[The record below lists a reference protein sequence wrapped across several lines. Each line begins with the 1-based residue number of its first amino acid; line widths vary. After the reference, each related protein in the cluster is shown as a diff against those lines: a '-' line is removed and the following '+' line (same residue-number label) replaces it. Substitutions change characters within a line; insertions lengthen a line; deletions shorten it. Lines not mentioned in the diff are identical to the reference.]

1 MNNSNKTIYSVTEP
15 APAKV
20 NLTLDVTGVRPNGY
34 HDVAMV
40 MQSISLQDEI
50 SMSRR
55 EDNEVVLEF
64 ADTEVLRGV
73 KLSSGPDNLVCKA
86 VRKFWEYVER
96 GACSGNCNSESDWG
110 SETRAKSSGDGCESE
125 PKDETEVESSDYGC
139 DSKILNESAFR
150 GVNILLTKHIPLEAG
165 MAGGSTD
172 AAATLRALNRL
183 FGTGFDTKTLCEIGA
198 GIGADVPFCVL
209 GGTALAEGIG
219 EILTPLTPVPKMD
232 MLLVKPPVGASTKD
246 IYNGLVL
253 DETTEHPDNEAMIH
267 AIEEADVD
275 SICTKLS
282 NVLEPVT
289 IGLLPVIGDIKQKM
303 LELGADAALMSG
315 SGSTVFGI
323 FKDKRKL
330 EGAKKHFCK
339 NTAYFCEV
347 CTTLNS

>member
-86 VRKFWEYVER
+86 VRKFWEYVGEN
-96 GACSGNCNSESDWG
+96 ASD
-110 SETRAKSSGDGCESE
+110 DGCENAPRNE
-125 PKDETEVESSDYGC
+125 FGAKF
-139 DSKILNESAFR
+139 LNHDRENGSNFR

-219 EILTPLTPVPKMD
+219 EVLTPLTPAPKMD

-330 EGAKKHFCK
+330 ENAKKFFRE
-339 NTAYFCEV
+339 NTEYFCEV
-347 CTTLNS
+347 CTTEAIKPYI

>member
-96 GACSGNCNSESDWG
+96 DACSGKCN
-110 SETRAKSSGDGCESE
+110 
-125 PKDETEVESSDYGC
+125 
-139 DSKILNESAFR
+139 

-183 FGTGFDTKTLCEIGA
+183 FGTGFDIKTLCEIGA
-198 GIGADVPFCVL
+198 GIGADVSFCVL

-219 EILTPLTPVPKMD
+219 EILTSLTPVPKMD

>member
-1 MNNSNKTIYSVTEP
+1 MNKSNKTIYSVTEP

-86 VRKFWEYVER
+86 VRKFWEYVGEN
-96 GACSGNCNSESDWG
+96 A
-110 SETRAKSSGDGCESE
+110 
-125 PKDETEVESSDYGC
+125 SDYGC
-139 DSKILNESAFR
+139 DSKILNESAYR

-219 EILTPLTPVPKMD
+219 EILTSLTPVPKMD

-347 CTTLNS
+347 CTTIKI